1 MSKEQPK
8 EISIDWPPERT
19 VKYVERKDLDLII
32 PLEEN
37 KIKEE
42 DKSK

>member
-19 VKYVERKDLDLII
+19 VKYVEREDLDLII

-37 KIKEE
+37 IKEE
-42 DKSK
+42 DRSK